1 MKNKKTNKW
10 LKEIENKNGRVEG
23 ECQNARVDHRK

>member
-1 MKNKKTNKW
+1 MKNKKTDKW
-10 LKEIENKNGRVEG
+10 LKEIENKNGREG